1 MIKIANNLQQLFR
14 KISMDIPAPPPT
26 TSPVDLG
33 RLRGGFAGMG
43 GGGIGGVAQQL
54 MANQQLMAKT
64 RPATAGKSIYNP
76 TPQAPAPTFWDGA
89 KGVAKG
95 VWDGAKGVAAGAAS
109 AVRARQ
115 QPSGS
120 YYGAAGPIKSNPLSP
135 GARYNPTPMNI
146 PTKQYKN
153 LLAGSPTQNLSNP
166 VNPPVLK

>member
-1 MIKIANNLQQLFR
+1 MIKIANNLQQLLK

-43 GGGIGGVAQQL
+43 GGGIGGVA
-54 MANQQLMAKT
+54 QQLMAKT

-120 YYGAAGPIKSNPLSP
+120 YYGAAGPIKSNP
-135 GARYNPTPMNI
+135 GARYNPTP
-146 PTKQYKN
+146 QYKN
-153 LLAGSPTQNLSNP
+153 LLAGSPMQNLSNP